1 MVDCFNVRNTK
12 LQDKAALSS
21 DNRFN
26 GRQFSVCNY
35 GVSPDGIDYEE
46 CNFVAIAETSSFNP
60 ARAKIGLHNVGANA
74 GYLWLQTDG
83 ALRWTD
89 WKGNKYKI
97 NMTKV

>member
-1 MVDCFNVRNTK
+1 MGNCFNVRNTK